1 MSRRR
6 DLALFVALS
15 VAWGLSFPAIR
26 AGLGSFPPLL
36 FAALRFGVAGVL
48 LFGYLFGTGTDWRP
62 RTRADVAAV
71 AAAAAFV
78 VAFGNGLLFSGQR
91 IVPSGIA
98 SILYALIPVLTTGLA
113 AALLPREPITPRRL
127 VGVGFGF
134 LGVGVI
140 ARPDPSNLLAAELFG
155 IALVVAAAASVAFGS
170 VLLRRLTPTLEIE
183 ALTSWAM
190 LVGGG
195 FLAVG
200 SALAGEGLAD
210 VTPTPIGVVAVVYLA
225 VFASALAY
233 AIYFALLDRVGP
245 LEINLVSYA
254 VPVVATAAGV
264 ILFGEALTT
273 GMVVG
278 FGLIAG
284 GFVIIKGG
292 VIAVE
297 LRGSS

>member
-26 AGLGSFPPLL
+26 AGLGSFPPFL
-36 FAALRFGVAGVL
+36 FAALRFGAAGVL
-48 LFGYLFGTGTDWRP
+48 LFGYLLGTGTDRRP
-62 RTRADVAAV
+62 RTRADVAAI
-71 AAAAAFV
+71 AAAAVFV
-78 VAFGNGLLFSGQR
+78 VAFGNGLLFAGQR
-91 IVPSGIA
+91 TVPSGVA
-98 SILYALIPVLTTGLA
+98 SILYALIPILTAGLA
-113 AALLPREPITPRRL
+113 AVLLPGEPITPRRL
-127 VGVGFGF
+127 GGVALGF

-155 IALVVAAAASVAFGS
+155 IALVVAAAASVALGS
-170 VLLRRLTPTLEIE
+170 VLLRRLGSTLEIE

-190 LVGGG
+190 LVGSVL
-195 FLAVG
+195 LAVG
-200 SALAGEGLAD
+200 SALAGEGLTD
-210 VTPTPIGVVAVVYLA
+210 VTLTPVGVAAVVYLA

-233 AIYFALLDRVGP
+233 AAYFALLDRVGP

-264 ILFGEALTT
+264 ALLGETLTAGT
-273 GMVVG
+273 VAG

-284 GFVIIKGG
+284 GFVVLKGG
-292 VIAVE
+292 AIVAE
-297 LRGSS
+297 LRGSG